1 MRISDWSSDVC
12 SSDQKLGFEQAIAD
26 QRRVVEAD
34 RDRGIARGRNRLRPD
49 AADREVIA
57 AEIALREID
66 VGYRANQFGPALDL
80 AVVERLGREG
90 ADRDRHV
97 ADLFLAL
104 LRRDDA
110 LRGILDLTA
119 GGERGY
125 VSLTRHHKDI
135 AVKTGRA
142 SRRARECKYVKI
154 SEV

>member
-66 VGYRANQFGPALDL
+66 VGYRAHQIGPALDL
-80 AVVERLGREG
+80 SVVARLQSAERRVGKEVYSTCR
-90 ADRDRHV
+90 
-97 ADLFLAL
+97 
-104 LRRDDA
+104 
-110 LRGILDLTA
+110 
-119 GGERGY
+119 
-125 VSLTRHHKDI
+125 TRW
-135 AVKTGRA
+135 APLQ
-142 SRRARECKYVKI
+142 
-154 SEV
+154 